1 MEGLL
6 LSCERRKDAC
16 VVYVLMRQKK
26 KPHNK
31 KHKRVQRN
39 PQSPA
44 LWLGKIGVAAV
55 RGCDLYN
62 HCNNNV
68 CAQRAEACIP
78 ANAVRQWMDSQRKL
92 HENEKLPFS
101 CVVGH
106 VHT

>member
-31 KHKRVQRN
+31 KRKRVQRN

-44 LWLGKIGVAAV
+44 LWLGKIGVAAQ
-55 RGCDLYN
+55 GKSL
-62 HCNNNV
+62 
-68 CAQRAEACIP
+68 
-78 ANAVRQWMDSQRKL
+78 
-92 HENEKLPFS
+92 
-101 CVVGH
+101 
-106 VHT
+106 